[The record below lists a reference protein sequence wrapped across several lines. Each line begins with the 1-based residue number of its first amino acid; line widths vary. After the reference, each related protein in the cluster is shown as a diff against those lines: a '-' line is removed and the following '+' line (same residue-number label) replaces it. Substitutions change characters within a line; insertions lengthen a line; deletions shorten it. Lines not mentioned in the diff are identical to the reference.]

1 MREAILALFL
11 GQVMPTAVALVVSV
25 ATRVWLT
32 VIELAAAGVVYLW
45 IRLRWHETP
54 TFDDEGSMESGL
66 EGIG

>member
-1 MREAILALFL
+1 
-11 GQVMPTAVALVVSV
+11 
-25 ATRVWLT
+25 
-32 VIELAAAGVVYLW
+32 LAAAGVVYLW